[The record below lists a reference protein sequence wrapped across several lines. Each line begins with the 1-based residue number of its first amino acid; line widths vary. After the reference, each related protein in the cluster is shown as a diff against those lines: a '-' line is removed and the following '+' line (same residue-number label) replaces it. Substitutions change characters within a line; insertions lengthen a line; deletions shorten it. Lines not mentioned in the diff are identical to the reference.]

1 MLVGYARVS
10 TRDQTH
16 ALQLDALS
24 KAGCERIFEE
34 TASGAQRDRPQLAA
48 ALDYVRKGD
57 AIVVWKLDRLSRS
70 IKQLIETVEHLE
82 RREIGFRSLTEQID
96 TTTAGGRLIFHIFGA
111 LAEFER
117 SIIRER
123 SRAGLEAARARGRIG
138 GRPRALSPTDLIA
151 AKAMLT
157 NRDITVAE
165 VARRLSVSRDA
176 APNVQKRVRARPNA
190 SSIARRRRAAQR
202 QLRNRMARHGGKMV
216 EVHEP
221 AICSSH

>member
-1 MLVGYARVS
+1 M
-10 TRDQTH
+10 TRLWGTDSRGKINQTH

-57 AIVVWKLDRLSRS
+57 AIVVWKLDRLARS

-165 VARRLSVSRDA
+165 VARRLSVSPATLYRHLPGGRTA
-176 APNVQKRVRARPNA
+176 AE
-190 SSIARRRRAAQR
+190 
-202 QLRNRMARHGGKMV
+202 L
-216 EVHEP
+216 E
-221 AICSSH
+221 